1 MLVQRRDRVQ
11 RQDGRRHQTSAI
23 VLLEQMACQQIG
35 QEMCVYVFVLKVAP
49 PTHRPQA
56 KGVMVHDCGLKP

>member
-1 MLVQRRDRVQ
+1 MLVQRRGRVQ

-23 VLLEQMACQQIG
+23 VILEQMACQRIG
-35 QEMCVYVFVLKVAP
+35 QVMCVYASVLKVAP

-56 KGVMVHDCGLKP
+56 KGVMVHDCGSKP